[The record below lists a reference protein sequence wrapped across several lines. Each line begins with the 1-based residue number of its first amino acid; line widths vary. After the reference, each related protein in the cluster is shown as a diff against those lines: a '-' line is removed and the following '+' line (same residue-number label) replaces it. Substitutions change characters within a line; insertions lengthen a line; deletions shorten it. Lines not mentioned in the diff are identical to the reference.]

1 MLVFGYWLNSVKE
14 LGHIGL
20 EKKKKKKEG
29 VMMKQKLNIK
39 LKTLG

>member
-20 EKKKKKKEG
+20 EKKKKKEG
-29 VMMKQKLNIK
+29 VMMKQKPNIK